1 MARVS
6 SLLTG
11 GIMYMN
17 YLLDITAMK
26 KPKWY
31 QLTTIL
37 KNRRII
43 SKAKFYVET
52 MSNIGP
58 VTQFIDNCCD
68 FMSVIDFLRK
78 SGYGDDILIPNQMKN
93 KVKFSS
99 SDQND
104 YLTMDFFSIEV
115 AINGY
120 DITMYLKRYD
130 KSNFDIRDISIY
142 YISKNNSIN
151 QTLNLGSIYNRD
163 VYELYGEPR
172 LIIDLVSDFIK
183 TTLLHIIKNLIYIY
197 Q

>member
-1 MARVS
+1 
-6 SLLTG
+6 
-11 GIMYMN
+11 MN

-52 MSNIGP
+52 TSNIGP

-68 FMSVIDFLRK
+68 FMNVIDFLRK
-78 SGYGDDILIPNQMKN
+78 SGCDNDILIPNHMKN
-93 KVKFSS
+93 VVKFSS
-99 SDQND
+99 NDQND
-104 YLTMDFFSIEV
+104 YVNMDFFSIEV

-120 DITMYLKRYD
+120 DITMYLNQYD
-130 KSNFDIRDISIY
+130 KNNFDIRDISIY

-151 QTLNLGSIYNRD
+151 QTLNLGSIYNCD
-163 VYELYGEPR
+163 VYELYGEQR
-172 LIIDLVSDFIK
+172 LIIDLISDFIK
-183 TTLLHIIKNLIYIY
+183 ATLLHIIKNLIYIY